1 MDVVVCEEEEVEAEA
16 AGWEEEE
23 EEEGVAV
30 GVELGEVCSSARF
43 LCLKVKTDEEDVG
56 ESSWGL

>member
-1 MDVVVCEEEEVEAEA
+1 MDVVVCEEEEVEADA

-23 EEEGVAV
+23 EEGVAV
-30 GVELGEVCSSARF
+30 RVELGEVCSSARS
-43 LCLKVKTDEEDVG
+43 LCLKVETDEEDVG